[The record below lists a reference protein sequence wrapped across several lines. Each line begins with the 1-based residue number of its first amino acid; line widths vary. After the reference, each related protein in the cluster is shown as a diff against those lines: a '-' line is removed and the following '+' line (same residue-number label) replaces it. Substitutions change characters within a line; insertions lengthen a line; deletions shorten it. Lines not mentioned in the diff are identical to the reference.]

1 VELLT
6 DIITQLKKS
15 NMKICFIGTGYVGLV
30 SGVCFSDLGNNVI
43 CIDKDREKL
52 SRLENGDIPIFE
64 PGLSELV
71 RKNLDAGRL
80 SFSDDL
86 IGSINKSD
94 IVFIAVGTPTA
105 KDGVSADLSQVF
117 SVVQLISKKIKS
129 HKIIVTKSTVPIG
142 TGDKI
147 EKILNKNKK
156 KEGLFT
162 VVSNPEFLR
171 EGEAIKDFKYPDR
184 IVIGAN
190 ERQVI
195 KIFNDLYRPLVN
207 KGAAFVSCSRRAA
220 ELIKYASNAFLATKI
235 SFINEIANLCEK
247 VHVNVDD
254 VALGIG
260 LDKRIGSR
268 FLRAG
273 PAYGGSCF
281 PKDTKALAKV
291 GKNYNSPLSIVNTVI
306 NFNENRKQDIENN
319 IYKILH
325 NKIKNKLVCFLGVTF
340 KANTDDLRDS
350 SAVNLIS
357 KFSKKGAK
365 INYYEPSGSK
375 EILDKQKN
383 VNYFDELYTATKNVD
398 LIIIHTEWDEFKNLN
413 FSKIKNNNKKIIIYD
428 LRNLYD
434 SKSFNNKKNIT
445 YYSIGR
451 PVNA

>member
-1 VELLT
+1 
-6 DIITQLKKS
+6 
-15 NMKICFIGTGYVGLV
+15 MKICFIGTGYVGLV

-117 SVVQLISKKIKS
+117 SVAQLISKKIKS

-156 KEGLFT
+156 KGLFT
-162 VVSNPEFLR
+162 IVSNPEFLR

-184 IVIGAN
+184 IVIGVN

-195 KIFNDLYRPLVN
+195 KIFNDLYHPLVN

-325 NKIKNKLVCFLGVTF
+325 NKIKNKLICFLGVTF

-383 VNYFDELYTATKNVD
+383 VNYFDDLYTATKNVD
-398 LIIIHTEWDEFKNLN
+398 LIIIHTEWDEFKNIN

>member
-1 VELLT
+1 
-6 DIITQLKKS
+6 
-15 NMKICFIGTGYVGLV
+15 MKICFIGTGYVGLV

-52 SRLENGDIPIFE
+52 RRLENGDIPIFE

-117 SVVQLISKKIKS
+117 SVAQLISKKIKS

-156 KEGLFT
+156 KGLFT
-162 VVSNPEFLR
+162 IVSNPEFLR

-281 PKDTKALAKV
+281 PKDTKAFAKV

-383 VNYFDELYTATKNVD
+383 VNYFDDLYTATKNVD

>member
-1 VELLT
+1 
-6 DIITQLKKS
+6 
-15 NMKICFIGTGYVGLV
+15 MKICFIGTGYVGLV

-43 CIDKDREKL
+43 CVDKDREKL

-117 SVVQLISKKIKS
+117 SVAQVISKKIKS

-156 KEGLFT
+156 KGLFT
-162 VVSNPEFLR
+162 IVSNPEFLR

-247 VHVNVDD
+247 VHVNVDH

-383 VNYFDELYTATKNVD
+383 VNYFDDLYTATKNVN

>member
-1 VELLT
+1 
-6 DIITQLKKS
+6 
-15 NMKICFIGTGYVGLV
+15 MKICFIGTGYVGLV

-43 CIDKDREKL
+43 CIDKDKDKL
-52 SRLENGDIPIFE
+52 DRLENGIIPIFE

-71 RKNLDAGRL
+71 KKNIDAGRL

-86 IGSINKSD
+86 ISSINKSD

-117 SVVQLISKKIKS
+117 SVAQLISKKIKS

-147 EKILNKNKK
+147 ERILNKNKK
-156 KEGLFT
+156 GIFT
-162 VVSNPEFLR
+162 IVSNPEFLR

-184 IVIGAN
+184 VVIGAN
-190 ERQVI
+190 DKKVI
-195 KIFNDLYRPLVN
+195 KLFNELYRPIIN
-207 KGAAFVSCSRRAA
+207 KGAAFVACSRRAA

-254 VALGIG
+254 VAVGIG

-291 GKNYNSPLSIVNTVI
+291 GKNFNSPLSIVNTVI
-306 NFNENRKQDIENN
+306 NFNEKRKKNIENN
-319 IYKILH
+319 IYKILN
-325 NKIKNKLVCFLGVTF
+325 NKIKNKLICFLGVTF

-350 SAVNLIS
+350 SAINLIS
-357 KFSKKGAK
+357 KFIKKGAK
-365 INYYEPSGSK
+365 INYYEPSGNK

-383 VNYFDELYTATKNVD
+383 VNYFNDLYSSTKNVD
-398 LIIIHTEWDEFKNLN
+398 LIVIHKEWDEFKNLN
-413 FSKIKNNNKKIIIYD
+413 FSKIKNNRKKIIIYD

-434 SKSFNNKKNIT
+434 NSYFNNKNNII

>member
-1 VELLT
+1 
-6 DIITQLKKS
+6 
-15 NMKICFIGTGYVGLV
+15 MKICFVGTGYVGLV
-30 SGVCFSDLGNNVI
+30 SGVCFSDLGNSVI
-43 CIDKDREKL
+43 CIDKDKEKL
-52 SRLENGDIPIFE
+52 ARLENGDIPIFE

-71 RKNLDAGRL
+71 RKNLEAGRL

-86 IGSINKSD
+86 IGSIKKSD

-117 SVVQLISKKIKS
+117 SVARLISKRVKS

-156 KEGLFT
+156 KRLFT
-162 VVSNPEFLR
+162 IISNPEFLR

-184 IVIGAN
+184 VVIGAN
-190 ERQVI
+190 DRRVI
-195 KIFNDLYRPLVN
+195 KIFNELYRPIIN
-207 KGAAFVSCSRRAA
+207 KGAAFVSCSIRAA
-220 ELIKYASNAFLATKI
+220 ELIKYTSNAFLATKI

-247 VHVNVDD
+247 VNVNIDD

-291 GKNYNSPLSIVNTVI
+291 GKNYNSPLSIINSVI
-306 NFNENRKQDIENN
+306 NFNEKRKEDIENN
-319 IYKILH
+319 IYKILRH
-325 NKIKNKLVCFLGVTF
+325 KIKNKIICFLGVTF

-350 SAVNLIS
+350 SAINLIS
-357 KFSKKGAK
+357 KFIKRGAK
-365 INYYEPSGSK
+365 INYYEPTGSK
-375 EILDKQKN
+375 DVLDKHKN
-383 VNYFDELYTATKNVD
+383 VKYYDDLYLAAKKVD

-413 FSKIKNNNKKIIIYD
+413 FSKIKNNNKKVIIYD
-428 LRNLYD
+428 LRNLY
-434 SKSFNNKKNIT
+434 NNETFINKNNIT

-451 PVNA
+451 TVNA

>member
-1 VELLT
+1 
-6 DIITQLKKS
+6 
-15 NMKICFIGTGYVGLV
+15 MKICFIGTGYVGLV

-117 SVVQLISKKIKS
+117 SVAQLISKKIKS

-156 KEGLFT
+156 KGLFT
-162 VVSNPEFLR
+162 IVSNPEFLR

-190 ERQVI
+190 ERKVI

>member
-1 VELLT
+1 
-6 DIITQLKKS
+6 
-15 NMKICFIGTGYVGLV
+15 MKICFIGTGYVGLV

-117 SVVQLISKKIKS
+117 SVAQLISKKIKS

-147 EKILNKNKK
+147 EKILNRNKK
-156 KEGLFT
+156 KGLFT
-162 VVSNPEFLR
+162 IVSNPEFLR

-291 GKNYNSPLSIVNTVI
+291 GKNYNSPLSIVNSVI

-383 VNYFDELYTATKNVD
+383 VNYFDDLYTATKNVD

>member
-1 VELLT
+1 
-6 DIITQLKKS
+6 
-15 NMKICFIGTGYVGLV
+15 MKICFIGTGYVGLV
-30 SGVCFSDLGNNVI
+30 SGVCFSDLGNSVI

-52 SRLENGDIPIFE
+52 TQLENGDIPIFE

-86 IGSINKSD
+86 IGSIKKSD

-117 SVVQLISKKIKS
+117 SVAKLISKGIKS

-156 KEGLFT
+156 KGLFT
-162 VVSNPEFLR
+162 IISNPEFLR

-184 IVIGAN
+184 VVIGTN
-190 ERQVI
+190 DKRVI
-195 KIFNDLYRPLVN
+195 KIFNELYRPIIN

-247 VHVNVDD
+247 VHVNIDD
-254 VALGIG
+254 VSVGIG

-291 GKNYNSPLSIVNTVI
+291 GKNYNSPLSIVNSVI
-306 NFNENRKQDIENN
+306 NFNEKRKKDIENN

-325 NKIKNKLVCFLGVTF
+325 NKIKNKIICFLGVTF

-350 SAVNLIS
+350 SAINLIS
-357 KFSKKGAK
+357 KFVKKGAK
-365 INYYEPSGSK
+365 INYYEPTGSK
-375 EILDKQKN
+375 EILDKHKN
-383 VNYFDELYTATKNVD
+383 VKYFDDLYLAVKKVD

-413 FSKIKNNNKKIIIYD
+413 FSKIKNNNKKVIIYD

-434 SKSFNNKKNIT
+434 NRSFINKNNIS

-451 PVNA
+451 PFNA

>member
-1 VELLT
+1 
-6 DIITQLKKS
+6 
-15 NMKICFIGTGYVGLV
+15 MKICFIGTGYVGLV

-117 SVVQLISKKIKS
+117 SVAQLISKKIKS

-156 KEGLFT
+156 KGLFT
-162 VVSNPEFLR
+162 IVSNPEFLR

-281 PKDTKALAKV
+281 PKDTKALVKV

-325 NKIKNKLVCFLGVTF
+325 NKIKNKLICFLGVTF

-383 VNYFDELYTATKNVD
+383 VNYFDDLYTATKNVD

>member
-1 VELLT
+1 
-6 DIITQLKKS
+6 
-15 NMKICFIGTGYVGLV
+15 MKICFIGTGYVGLV

-43 CIDKDREKL
+43 CIDKDKDKL
-52 SRLENGDIPIFE
+52 SRLENGIIPIFE

-71 RKNLDAGRL
+71 KKNIDAGRL

-86 IGSINKSD
+86 ISSINKSD

-117 SVVQLISKKIKS
+117 SVAQLISKKIKS
-129 HKIIVTKSTVPIG
+129 RKIIVTKSTVPIG

-147 EKILNKNKK
+147 ERILNKNKK
-156 KEGLFT
+156 KGLFQI
-162 VVSNPEFLR
+162 VSNPEFLR

-184 IVIGAN
+184 VVIGAN
-190 ERQVI
+190 DKKVI
-195 KIFNDLYRPLVN
+195 KLFNELYRPIIN
-207 KGAAFVSCSRRAA
+207 KGAAFVACSRRAA

-254 VALGIG
+254 VAVGIG

-291 GKNYNSPLSIVNTVI
+291 GKNFNSPLSIVNTVI
-306 NFNENRKQDIENN
+306 NFNENRKKNIENN
-319 IYKILH
+319 IYKILN
-325 NKIKNKLVCFLGVTF
+325 NKIKNKLICFLGVTF

-350 SAVNLIS
+350 SAINLIF
-357 KFSKKGAK
+357 KFIKKGAK
-365 INYYEPSGSK
+365 INYYEPSGNK

-383 VNYFDELYTATKNVD
+383 VNYFNDLYSATKNVD
-398 LIIIHTEWDEFKNLN
+398 LIVIHTEWDEFKNLN
-413 FSKIKNNNKKIIIYD
+413 FSKIKNNRKKIIIYD

-434 SKSFNNKKNIT
+434 NSYFNNKNNII

>member
-1 VELLT
+1 
-6 DIITQLKKS
+6 
-15 NMKICFIGTGYVGLV
+15 MKICFIGTGYVGLV

-52 SRLENGDIPIFE
+52 SRIENGDIPIFE

-383 VNYFDELYTATKNVD
+383 VNYFDDLYTATKNVD

>member
-1 VELLT
+1 
-6 DIITQLKKS
+6 
-15 NMKICFIGTGYVGLV
+15 MKICFIGTGYVGLV

-43 CIDKDREKL
+43 CVDKDRQKL

-117 SVVQLISKKIKS
+117 SVAQLISKKIKS

-156 KEGLFT
+156 KGLFT
-162 VVSNPEFLR
+162 IVSNPEFLR

-325 NKIKNKLVCFLGVTF
+325 NKIKNKLICFLGVTF

-383 VNYFDELYTATKNVD
+383 VNYFDDLYTATKNVD

>member
-1 VELLT
+1 
-6 DIITQLKKS
+6 
-15 NMKICFIGTGYVGLV
+15 MKICFIGTGYVGLV

-43 CIDKDREKL
+43 CIDKDKDKL
-52 SRLENGDIPIFE
+52 SRLENGIIPIFE

-71 RKNLDAGRL
+71 KKNIDAGRL
-80 SFSDDL
+80 SFSNDL
-86 IGSINKSD
+86 ISSINKSD

-117 SVVQLISKKIKS
+117 SVAQLISKKIKS
-129 HKIIVTKSTVPIG
+129 RKIIVTKSTVPIG

-147 EKILNKNKK
+147 ERILNKNKK
-156 KEGLFT
+156 GIFT
-162 VVSNPEFLR
+162 IVSNPEFLR

-184 IVIGAN
+184 VVIGAN
-190 ERQVI
+190 DKKVI
-195 KIFNDLYRPLVN
+195 KLFNELYRPIIN
-207 KGAAFVSCSRRAA
+207 KGAAFVACSRRAA

-254 VALGIG
+254 VAVGIG

-291 GKNYNSPLSIVNTVI
+291 GKNFNSPLSIVNTVI
-306 NFNENRKQDIENN
+306 NFNENRKKNIENN
-319 IYKILH
+319 IYKILN
-325 NKIKNKLVCFLGVTF
+325 NKIKNKLICFLGVTF

-350 SAVNLIS
+350 SAINLIF
-357 KFSKKGAK
+357 KFIKKGAK
-365 INYYEPSGSK
+365 INYYEPSGNK

-383 VNYFDELYTATKNVD
+383 VNYFNDLYSSTKNVD
-398 LIIIHTEWDEFKNLN
+398 LIVIHTEWDEFKNLN
-413 FSKIKNNNKKIIIYD
+413 FSKIKNNRKKIIIYD

-434 SKSFNNKKNIT
+434 NSYFNNKNNII

>member
-1 VELLT
+1 
-6 DIITQLKKS
+6 
-15 NMKICFIGTGYVGLV
+15 MKICFIGTGYVGLV
-30 SGVCFSDLGNNVI
+30 SGVCFSDLGNSVI

-52 SRLENGDIPIFE
+52 TQLENGDIPIFE

-86 IGSINKSD
+86 IGSIKKSD

-117 SVVQLISKKIKS
+117 SVAKLISKGIKS

-156 KEGLFT
+156 KGLFT
-162 VVSNPEFLR
+162 IISNPEFLR

-184 IVIGAN
+184 VVIGTN
-190 ERQVI
+190 DKRVI
-195 KIFNDLYRPLVN
+195 KIFNELYRPIIN

-247 VHVNVDD
+247 VHVNIDD
-254 VALGIG
+254 VSVGIG

-273 PAYGGSCF
+273 PAFGGSCF

-291 GKNYNSPLSIVNTVI
+291 GKNYNSPLSIVNSVI
-306 NFNENRKQDIENN
+306 NFNEKRKKDIENN

-325 NKIKNKLVCFLGVTF
+325 NKIKNKIICFLGVTF

-350 SAVNLIS
+350 SAINLIS
-357 KFSKKGAK
+357 KFIKKGAK
-365 INYYEPSGSK
+365 INYYEPTGSK
-375 EILDKQKN
+375 EILDKHKN
-383 VNYFDELYTATKNVD
+383 VKYFDDLYLAVKKVD

-413 FSKIKNNNKKIIIYD
+413 FSKIKNNNQKVIIYD

-434 SKSFNNKKNIT
+434 NKSFINKNNIS

-451 PVNA
+451 PFNA

>member
-1 VELLT
+1 
-6 DIITQLKKS
+6 
-15 NMKICFIGTGYVGLV
+15 MKICFIGTGYVGLV
-30 SGVCFSDLGNNVI
+30 SGVCFSDLGNSVI

-52 SRLENGDIPIFE
+52 TQLENGDIPIFE

-86 IGSINKSD
+86 IGSIKKSD

-117 SVVQLISKKIKS
+117 SVAKLISKGIKS

-156 KEGLFT
+156 KGLFT
-162 VVSNPEFLR
+162 IISNPEFLR

-184 IVIGAN
+184 VVIGTN
-190 ERQVI
+190 DKRVI
-195 KIFNDLYRPLVN
+195 KIFNELYRPIIN

-247 VHVNVDD
+247 VHVNIDD
-254 VALGIG
+254 VSVGIG

-291 GKNYNSPLSIVNTVI
+291 GKNYNSPLSIVNSVI
-306 NFNENRKQDIENN
+306 NFNEKRKKDIENN

-325 NKIKNKLVCFLGVTF
+325 NKIKNKIICFLGVTF

-350 SAVNLIS
+350 SAINLIS
-357 KFSKKGAK
+357 KFIKKGVK
-365 INYYEPSGSK
+365 INYYEPTGSK
-375 EILDKQKN
+375 EILDKHKN
-383 VNYFDELYTATKNVD
+383 VKYFDDLYLAVKKVD

-413 FSKIKNNNKKIIIYD
+413 FSKIKNNNKKVIIYD

-434 SKSFNNKKNIT
+434 NRSFINKNNIS

-451 PVNA
+451 PFNA

>member
-1 VELLT
+1 
-6 DIITQLKKS
+6 
-15 NMKICFIGTGYVGLV
+15 MKICFVGTGYVGLV
-30 SGVCFSDLGNNVI
+30 SGVCFSDLGNSVI
-43 CIDKDREKL
+43 CIDKDKEKL
-52 SRLENGDIPIFE
+52 ARLENGDIPIFE

-71 RKNLDAGRL
+71 RKNLEAGRL

-86 IGSINKSD
+86 ISSIKKSD

-117 SVVQLISKKIKS
+117 SVARLISKRVKS

-156 KEGLFT
+156 KGLFT
-162 VVSNPEFLR
+162 IISNPEFLR

-190 ERQVI
+190 DRRVI
-195 KIFNDLYRPLVN
+195 KIFNELYRPIIN

-247 VHVNVDD
+247 VNVNIDD

-291 GKNYNSPLSIVNTVI
+291 GKNYNSPLSIINSVI
-306 NFNENRKQDIENN
+306 NFNEKRKKDIENN
-319 IYKILH
+319 IYKILR
-325 NKIKNKLVCFLGVTF
+325 NKIKNKIICFLGVTF

-350 SAVNLIS
+350 SAINLIS
-357 KFSKKGAK
+357 KFIKKGAK
-365 INYYEPSGSK
+365 INYYEPTGSK
-375 EILDKQKN
+375 DVLDKHKN
-383 VNYFDELYTATKNVD
+383 VKYYDDLYLAAKKVD

-413 FSKIKNNNKKIIIYD
+413 FSKIKNNNKKVIIYD
-428 LRNLYD
+428 LRNLY
-434 SKSFNNKKNIT
+434 NNETFINKNNIT

-451 PVNA
+451 TVNA

>member
-1 VELLT
+1 
-6 DIITQLKKS
+6 
-15 NMKICFIGTGYVGLV
+15 MKICFIGTGYVGLV

-64 PGLSELV
+64 PGLSELL

-117 SVVQLISKKIKS
+117 SVAQLISKKIKS

-156 KEGLFT
+156 KGLFT
-162 VVSNPEFLR
+162 IVSNPEFLR

-325 NKIKNKLVCFLGVTF
+325 NKIKNKLICFLGVTF

-383 VNYFDELYTATKNVD
+383 VNYFDDLYTATKNVD

>member
-1 VELLT
+1 
-6 DIITQLKKS
+6 
-15 NMKICFIGTGYVGLV
+15 MKICFVGTGYVGLV
-30 SGVCFSDLGNNVI
+30 SGVCFSDLGNSVI
-43 CIDKDREKL
+43 CIDKDKEKL
-52 SRLENGDIPIFE
+52 IRLKNGDIPIFE

-71 RKNLDAGRL
+71 RINLEAGRL

-86 IGSINKSD
+86 IGSIKKSD

-105 KDGVSADLSQVF
+105 KDRVSADLSQVF
-117 SVVQLISKKIKS
+117 SVARLISKRIKS

-156 KEGLFT
+156 KGLFT
-162 VVSNPEFLR
+162 IISNPEFLR

-184 IVIGAN
+184 VVIGAN
-190 ERQVI
+190 DKRFI
-195 KIFNDLYRPLVN
+195 KIFNELYRPIIN

-247 VHVNVDD
+247 VNVNIDD

-291 GKNYNSPLSIVNTVI
+291 GKNYNSPLSIINSVI
-306 NFNENRKQDIENN
+306 NFNEKRKEDIENN
-319 IYKILH
+319 IYKILRH
-325 NKIKNKLVCFLGVTF
+325 KIKNKIICFLGVTF

-350 SAVNLIS
+350 SAINLIS
-357 KFSKKGAK
+357 KFIKKGAK
-365 INYYEPSGSK
+365 INYYEPTGSK
-375 EILDKQKN
+375 DVLDKYKN
-383 VNYFDELYTATKNVD
+383 VKYYDDLYLAAKKVD

-413 FSKIKNNNKKIIIYD
+413 FSKIKNNNKKVIIYD
-428 LRNLYD
+428 LRNLY
-434 SKSFNNKKNIT
+434 NNETFINKNNIT

-451 PVNA
+451 TVNA

>member
-1 VELLT
+1 
-6 DIITQLKKS
+6 
-15 NMKICFIGTGYVGLV
+15 MKICFVGTGYVGLV
-30 SGVCFSDLGNNVI
+30 SGVCFSDLGNSVI
-43 CIDKDREKL
+43 CIDKDKEKL
-52 SRLENGDIPIFE
+52 ARLENGDIPIFE

-71 RKNLDAGRL
+71 RKNLEAGRL

-86 IGSINKSD
+86 ISSIKKSD

-117 SVVQLISKKIKS
+117 SVARLISKRVKS

-156 KEGLFT
+156 KGLFT
-162 VVSNPEFLR
+162 IISNPEFLR

-184 IVIGAN
+184 VVIGAN
-190 ERQVI
+190 DKRFI
-195 KIFNDLYRPLVN
+195 KIFNELYRPIIN

-247 VHVNVDD
+247 VNVNIDD

-291 GKNYNSPLSIVNTVI
+291 GKNYNSPLSIINSVI
-306 NFNENRKQDIENN
+306 NFNEKRKEDIENN
-319 IYKILH
+319 IYKILRH
-325 NKIKNKLVCFLGVTF
+325 KIKNKIICFLGVTF

-350 SAVNLIS
+350 SAINLIS
-357 KFSKKGAK
+357 KFTKKGAK
-365 INYYEPSGSK
+365 INYYEPTGSK
-375 EILDKQKN
+375 DVLDKHKN
-383 VNYFDELYTATKNVD
+383 VKYYDDLYLAVKKVD

-413 FSKIKNNNKKIIIYD
+413 FSKIKNNNKKVIIYD

-434 SKSFNNKKNIT
+434 NETFINKNNIT

-451 PVNA
+451 TVNA

>member
-1 VELLT
+1 
-6 DIITQLKKS
+6 
-15 NMKICFIGTGYVGLV
+15 MKICFIGTGYVGLV

-52 SRLENGDIPIFE
+52 SRLVNGDIPIFE

-86 IGSINKSD
+86 ISSINKSD

-117 SVVQLISKKIKS
+117 SVAQLISKKIKT

-156 KEGLFT
+156 KGLFT
-162 VVSNPEFLR
+162 IVSNPEFLR

-184 IVIGAN
+184 VVIGAN
-190 ERQVI
+190 NKKVI
-195 KIFNDLYRPLVN
+195 KIFNELYRPIVN
-207 KGAAFVSCSRRAA
+207 KGAAFVSSSRRAA

-291 GKNYNSPLSIVNTVI
+291 GKHHNSPLSIVNAVI
-306 NFNENRKQDIENN
+306 NFNEKRKKDIENN
-319 IYKILH
+319 IYRILH
-325 NKIKNKLVCFLGVTF
+325 NKIKNKTICFLGVTF

-350 SAVNLIS
+350 SAINLIS
-357 KFSKKGAK
+357 KFIKKGAK
-365 INYYEPSGSK
+365 INYYEPSGTK
-375 EILDKQKN
+375 EILDKHKN
-383 VNYFDELYTATKNVD
+383 VNYFDDIYLATQKVD

-413 FSKIKNNNKKIIIYD
+413 FSKIMNNNKKVIIYD

-434 SKSFNNKKNIT
+434 SKYFNNKNSIT

>member
-1 VELLT
+1 
-6 DIITQLKKS
+6 
-15 NMKICFIGTGYVGLV
+15 MKICFIGTGYVGLV

-43 CIDKDREKL
+43 CVDKDREKL

-117 SVVQLISKKIKS
+117 SVAQLISKKIKS

-156 KEGLFT
+156 KGLFT
-162 VVSNPEFLR
+162 IVSNPEFLR

-325 NKIKNKLVCFLGVTF
+325 NKIKNKLICFLGVTF

-383 VNYFDELYTATKNVD
+383 VNYFDDLYTATKNVD

>member
-1 VELLT
+1 
-6 DIITQLKKS
+6 
-15 NMKICFIGTGYVGLV
+15 MKICFIGTGYVGLV

-117 SVVQLISKKIKS
+117 SVAQLISKKIKS

-156 KEGLFT
+156 KGLFT
-162 VVSNPEFLR
+162 ILSNPEFLR

-281 PKDTKALAKV
+281 PKDTKALVKV
-291 GKNYNSPLSIVNTVI
+291 GKNFNSPLSIVNTVI

-325 NKIKNKLVCFLGVTF
+325 NKIKNKLICFLGVTF

-383 VNYFDELYTATKNVD
+383 VNYFDDLYAATKNVD

>member
-1 VELLT
+1 
-6 DIITQLKKS
+6 
-15 NMKICFIGTGYVGLV
+15 MKICFIGTGYVGLV

-52 SRLENGDIPIFE
+52 SRLVNGDIPIFE

-86 IGSINKSD
+86 ISSINKSD

-117 SVVQLISKKIKS
+117 SVAQLISKKIKT

-156 KEGLFT
+156 KGLFT
-162 VVSNPEFLR
+162 IVSNPEFLR

-184 IVIGAN
+184 VVIGAN
-190 ERQVI
+190 NKKVI
-195 KIFNDLYRPLVN
+195 KIFNELYRPIVN
-207 KGAAFVSCSRRAA
+207 KGAAFVSSSRRAA

-291 GKNYNSPLSIVNTVI
+291 GKHHNSPLFIVNAVI
-306 NFNENRKQDIENN
+306 NFNEKRKKDIENN
-319 IYKILH
+319 IYRILH
-325 NKIKNKLVCFLGVTF
+325 NKIKNKTICFLGVTF

-350 SAVNLIS
+350 SAINLIS
-357 KFSKKGAK
+357 KFIKKGAK

-383 VNYFDELYTATKNVD
+383 VNYFDDLYSATKNAD

-413 FSKIKNNNKKIIIYD
+413 FSKIKNNNKKITIYD

-434 SKSFNNKKNIT
+434 SKSFNNKNNIT

>member
-1 VELLT
+1 
-6 DIITQLKKS
+6 
-15 NMKICFIGTGYVGLV
+15 MKICFIGTGYVGLV

-52 SRLENGDIPIFE
+52 RRLENGDIPIFE

-86 IGSINKSD
+86 IGSIKKSD

-117 SVVQLISKKIKS
+117 SVAQLISKKIKS

-156 KEGLFT
+156 KGLFT
-162 VVSNPEFLR
+162 IVSNPEFLR

-383 VNYFDELYTATKNVD
+383 VNYFDDLYTATKNAD

>member
-1 VELLT
+1 
-6 DIITQLKKS
+6 
-15 NMKICFIGTGYVGLV
+15 MKICFIGTGYVGLV

-43 CIDKDREKL
+43 CIDKDKDKL
-52 SRLENGDIPIFE
+52 NRLENGIIPIFE

-71 RKNLDAGRL
+71 KKNIDAGRL

-86 IGSINKSD
+86 ISSINKSD

-117 SVVQLISKKIKS
+117 SVTQLISKKIKS

-147 EKILNKNKK
+147 ERILNKNKK
-156 KEGLFT
+156 GIFT
-162 VVSNPEFLR
+162 IVSNPEFLR

-184 IVIGAN
+184 VVIGAN
-190 ERQVI
+190 DKKVI
-195 KIFNDLYRPLVN
+195 KLFNELYRPIIN
-207 KGAAFVSCSRRAA
+207 KGAAFVACSRRAA

-254 VALGIG
+254 VAVGIG

-291 GKNYNSPLSIVNTVI
+291 GKNFNSPLSIVNTVI
-306 NFNENRKQDIENN
+306 NFNENRKKNIENN
-319 IYKILH
+319 IYKILN
-325 NKIKNKLVCFLGVTF
+325 NKIKNKLICFLGVTF

-350 SAVNLIS
+350 SAINLIFEFI
-357 KFSKKGAK
+357 KNGAK
-365 INYYEPSGSK
+365 INYYEPSGNK

-383 VNYFDELYTATKNVD
+383 VNYFNDLYSATKNVD
-398 LIIIHTEWDEFKNLN
+398 LIVIHTEWDEFKNLN
-413 FSKIKNNNKKIIIYD
+413 FSKIKNNKKKIIIYD

-434 SKSFNNKKNIT
+434 NSYFNNKNNII

>member
-1 VELLT
+1 
-6 DIITQLKKS
+6 
-15 NMKICFIGTGYVGLV
+15 KICFIGTGYVGLV

-43 CIDKDREKL
+43 CVDKDKDKL

-71 RKNLDAGRL
+71 KKNLSAGRL

-86 IGSINKSD
+86 ISSINKSD
-94 IVFIAVGTPTA
+94 IIFIAVGTPTA

-117 SVVQLISKKIKS
+117 SVAQLISKKIKS

-156 KEGLFT
+156 KGLFT
-162 VVSNPEFLR
+162 IVSNPEFLR

-184 IVIGAN
+184 VVIGAN
-190 ERQVI
+190 DNKVI
-195 KIFNDLYRPLVN
+195 KIFNELYRPIVN
-207 KGAAFVSCSRRAA
+207 KGAAFVPCSRRAA

-247 VHVNVDD
+247 VNVNVDD

-281 PKDTKALAKV
+281 PKDTKALTKV
-291 GKNYNSPLSIVNTVI
+291 GKNFNSPLSIVNSVI
-306 NFNENRKQDIENN
+306 NFNEKRKTYIEKN
-319 IYKILH
+319 IYKILQ
-325 NKIKNKLVCFLGVTF
+325 NKIKNKIICFLGVTF

-350 SAVNLIS
+350 SAINLIS
-357 KFSKKGAK
+357 KFIKKGAK
-365 INYYEPSGSK
+365 INYYEPSGTK
-375 EILDKQKN
+375 EILDKHKN
-383 VNYFDELYTATKNVD
+383 VNYFDDIYLATQKVD

-413 FSKIKNNNKKIIIYD
+413 FSKIMNNNKKVIIYD

-434 SKSFNNKKNIT
+434 SKYFNNKNSIT

>member
-1 VELLT
+1 
-6 DIITQLKKS
+6 
-15 NMKICFIGTGYVGLV
+15 MKICFIGTGYVGLV

-117 SVVQLISKKIKS
+117 SVAQLISKKIKS

-156 KEGLFT
+156 KGLFT
-162 VVSNPEFLR
+162 IVSNPEFLR

-325 NKIKNKLVCFLGVTF
+325 NKIKNKLICFLGVTF

-375 EILDKQKN
+375 VILDKQKN
-383 VNYFDELYTATKNVD
+383 VNYFDDLYTATKNVD

>member
-1 VELLT
+1 
-6 DIITQLKKS
+6 
-15 NMKICFIGTGYVGLV
+15 MKICFIGTGYVGLV
-30 SGVCFSDLGNNVI
+30 SGVCFSDLGNSVI

-52 SRLENGDIPIFE
+52 TQLENGDIPIFE

-86 IGSINKSD
+86 IGSIKKSD

-117 SVVQLISKKIKS
+117 SVVKLISKGIKS

-156 KEGLFT
+156 KGLFT
-162 VVSNPEFLR
+162 IISNPEFLR

-184 IVIGAN
+184 VVIGTN
-190 ERQVI
+190 DKRVI
-195 KIFNDLYRPLVN
+195 KIFNELYRPIIN
-207 KGAAFVSCSRRAA
+207 KGAAFVYCSRRAA

-247 VHVNVDD
+247 VHVNIDD
-254 VALGIG
+254 VSVGIG

-291 GKNYNSPLSIVNTVI
+291 GKNYKSPLSIVNSVI
-306 NFNENRKQDIENN
+306 NFNEKRKKDIENN

-325 NKIKNKLVCFLGVTF
+325 NKIKNKIICFLGVTF

-350 SAVNLIS
+350 SAINLIS
-357 KFSKKGAK
+357 KFIKKGAK
-365 INYYEPSGSK
+365 INYYEPTGSK
-375 EILDKQKN
+375 EILDKHKN
-383 VNYFDELYTATKNVD
+383 VKYFDDLYLAVKKVD

-413 FSKIKNNNKKIIIYD
+413 FSKIKNNNKKVIIYD

-434 SKSFNNKKNIT
+434 NKSFINKNHIS

-451 PVNA
+451 PFNA

>member
-1 VELLT
+1 
-6 DIITQLKKS
+6 
-15 NMKICFIGTGYVGLV
+15 MKICFIGTGYVGLV

-117 SVVQLISKKIKS
+117 SVAQLISKKIKS

-156 KEGLFT
+156 KGLFT
-162 VVSNPEFLR
+162 IVSNPEFLR

-357 KFSKKGAK
+357 KFSKKGAM

-383 VNYFDELYTATKNVD
+383 VNYFDDLYTATKNVD

>member
-1 VELLT
+1 
-6 DIITQLKKS
+6 
-15 NMKICFIGTGYVGLV
+15 MKICFIGTGYVGLV

-43 CIDKDREKL
+43 CIDKDKDKL
-52 SRLENGDIPIFE
+52 NRLENGIIPIFE

-71 RKNLDAGRL
+71 KKNIDAGRL

-86 IGSINKSD
+86 ISSINKSD

-105 KDGVSADLSQVF
+105 KDGVSADLTQVF
-117 SVVQLISKKIKS
+117 SVAQLISKKIKS
-129 HKIIVTKSTVPIG
+129 SKIIVTKSTVPIG

-147 EKILNKNKK
+147 ERILNKNKK
-156 KEGLFT
+156 GIFT
-162 VVSNPEFLR
+162 IVSNPEFLR

-184 IVIGAN
+184 VVIGAN
-190 ERQVI
+190 DKKVI
-195 KIFNDLYRPLVN
+195 KLFNELYRPIIN
-207 KGAAFVSCSRRAA
+207 KGAAFVACSRRAA

-254 VALGIG
+254 VAIGIG

-291 GKNYNSPLSIVNTVI
+291 GKNFNSPLSIVNTVI
-306 NFNENRKQDIENN
+306 NFNENRKKNIENN
-319 IYKILH
+319 IYKILN
-325 NKIKNKLVCFLGVTF
+325 NKIKNKLICFLGVTF

-350 SAVNLIS
+350 SAINLIF
-357 KFSKKGAK
+357 KFIKKGAK
-365 INYYEPSGSK
+365 INYYEPSGNK

-383 VNYFDELYTATKNVD
+383 VNYFNDLYSATKNVD
-398 LIIIHTEWDEFKNLN
+398 LIVIHTEWDEFKNLN
-413 FSKIKNNNKKIIIYD
+413 FSKIKNNRKKIIIYD

-434 SKSFNNKKNIT
+434 NSYFNNKNNII

>member
-1 VELLT
+1 
-6 DIITQLKKS
+6 
-15 NMKICFIGTGYVGLV
+15 MKICFIGTGYVGLV

-117 SVVQLISKKIKS
+117 SVAQLISKKIKT

-156 KEGLFT
+156 KGLFT
-162 VVSNPEFLR
+162 IVSNPEFLR

-184 IVIGAN
+184 VVIGAN
-190 ERQVI
+190 DKKVI
-195 KIFNDLYRPLVN
+195 KIFNELYRPIVN
-207 KGAAFVSCSRRAA
+207 KGAAFVSSSRRAA

-291 GKNYNSPLSIVNTVI
+291 GKHHNSPLSIVNAVI
-306 NFNENRKQDIENN
+306 NFNEKRKKDIENN
-319 IYKILH
+319 IYRILH
-325 NKIKNKLVCFLGVTF
+325 NKIKNKTICFLGVTF

-350 SAVNLIS
+350 SAINLIS
-357 KFSKKGAK
+357 KFIKKGTK

-383 VNYFDELYTATKNVD
+383 VNYFDDLYSATKNAD

-413 FSKIKNNNKKIIIYD
+413 FSKIKNNNKKITIYD